1 MMAIH
6 RGKVSVCILTYN
18 HVEVVEST
26 IRTVLDQ
33 SLRDI
38 EIIVSDDSSTDGTW
52 ERLLHMAVEEPR
64 LRVVRTSQNAGM
76 PGNANYAVPQA
87 SGDYIAL
94 LHHDDIYRS
103 DLLEKWA
110 GVLDRHPD
118 VSFVFNPYGKFGH
131 DEIYES
137 PMPGERIAGNWLLER
152 HLFSSWGCVIR
163 GTTMIRRDA
172 WERASGMRERFGL
185 LSDIDLWMRL
195 AMQGPVGYVAEPLII
210 VRHARPSYYPDIYK
224 GDSWSWT
231 RLRLLYQIHAENR
244 LAYFQRWRFRDRLR
258 WLQFRVRLS
267 LETGKWL
274 TYAFVRKKREM
285 LRTSGESRTPYDL
298 LPLRIYRELMLWVS
312 ASGAGPY
319 R

>member
-1 MMAIH
+1 MI
-6 RGKVSVCILTYN
+6 SVCLLVFN
-18 HVEVVEST
+18 HVEVIEST

-33 SLRDI
+33 SLKDF

-52 ERLLHMAVEEPR
+52 ERLLQMAMEDPR
-64 LRVVRTSQNAGM
+64 IRVIRTPHNMGM
-76 PGNANYAVPQA
+76 PGNANHAVSHA

-110 GVLDRHPD
+110 AVLDRHPD
-118 VSFVFNPYGKFGH
+118 VSFVFNPYAKFGH
-131 DEIYES
+131 DEIYQS
-137 PMPGERIAGNWLLER
+137 PMPGERIDGNWLLER
-152 HLFSSWGCVIR
+152 YLFPHWGCVIR
-163 GTTMIRRDA
+163 GTAMIRRDA
-172 WERASGMRERFGL
+172 WERERGMREQYGL

-195 AMQGPVGYVAEPLII
+195 AMRGPVGYVAEPVIT

-231 RLRLLYQIHAENR
+231 RHRLLYQIHAVNR
-244 LAYFQRWRFRDRLR
+244 LTYFQRWRFRDRLR
-258 WLQFRVRLS
+258 WLQFRMRLS

-274 TYAFVRKKREM
+274 TYALIRKKREM
-285 LRTSGESRTPYDL
+285 LRTSGESKTPYDL
-298 LPLRIYRELMLWVS
+298 PPLRIYRALMLWVVALGQS
-312 ASGAGPY
+312 SY